1 VNVAKKISRED
12 IENILEEISDPI
24 KFGII
29 IEMLRKPDSS
39 PLEIKKKLGI
49 KGSRI
54 YYYLNQL
61 KERKL
66 VKETVKE
73 EVTSHLKRS
82 KYQITSNFIEFL
94 KMIRHD
100 PKHNSLYYHFQL
112 IITRSILDTQIRI
125 LEKTPK
131 EEYKHIVPK
140 EELAGNALFFITET
154 EIEQILKWRSQLTEL
169 IKRDDGSHFNDWIG
183 DTTHIAVLG
192 IYAMD

>member
-1 VNVAKKISRED
+1 MNVSKKISRED

-82 KYQITSNFIEFL
+82 KYQITSTFVQFL

-100 PKHNSLYYHFQL
+100 SEYEYLWYRFQL
-112 IITRSILDTQIRI
+112 IITRSILDTKIRI
-125 LEKTPK
+125 LEKTTE
-131 EEYKHIVPK
+131 EEYQQIIPS
-140 EELAGNALFFITET
+140 EELAGNSLIFITES
-154 EIEQILKWRSQLTEL
+154 EIEKVLEWRSQLTGSF
-169 IKRDDGSHFNDWIG
+169 KRDDGTHIDDWIG
-183 DTTHIAVLG
+183 DKTHIAVLG
-192 IYAMD
+192 IFAMD